1 MKSTRILSVLLA
13 LMLMTSLGYSQAT
26 GSASGST
33 SDQSSTT
40 KTKKKSSS
48 TQTGAKTSKAAKVDI
63 NSATKDQLDALPGV
77 GDAYAQKIID
87 GRPYNAKNDLVR
99 KNIVPQSTYDGIKDQ
114 IIAHRA
120 GTGKATKAA
129 AKKGTSSLK

>member
-1 MKSTRILSVLLA
+1 MKITRVLSIFLA
-13 LMLMTSLGYSQAT
+13 LMLSTSLGYAQAA
-26 GSASGST
+26 GSAAGST

-40 KTKKKSSS
+40 KSKKKSTSS
-48 TQTGAKTSKAAKVDI
+48 QSGTKTNASAKLDI
-63 NSATKDQLDALPGV
+63 NTATKDQLDALPGV

-99 KNIVPQSTYDGIKDQ
+99 RKIVPQSTYDGIKDQ

-120 GTGKATKAA
+120 GKAA
-129 AKKGTSSLK
+129 GTSAKKGTS